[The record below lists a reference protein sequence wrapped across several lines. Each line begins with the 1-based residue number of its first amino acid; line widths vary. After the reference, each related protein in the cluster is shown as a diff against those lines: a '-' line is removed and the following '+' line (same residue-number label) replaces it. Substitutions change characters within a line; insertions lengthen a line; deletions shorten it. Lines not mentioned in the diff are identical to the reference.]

1 MIPHSKQIAKPH
13 SVHRFNSALCHSK
26 PPRHTLAPLAVKS
39 LQTIKPAFHLLQNV
53 TSRDIDNAMNKTLCN
68 TMDRAMN
75 PLKVCTVTLLAIS
88 LLGCGS
94 SGNDSAEANI
104 GTDET
109 AIAVNGAGIKGPL
122 INANVTAYEIDPS
135 QVDLKGDIVA
145 RGSSDTNASLQLAIP
160 ENLSN
165 NGPFL
170 IEYTNGTEM
179 NGQIPVIESLSTII
193 TSQQLLAD
201 IAVYATPLSTFAIEH
216 ARQIADSLENTA
228 DPLTVG
234 LSGNNNGSISIA
246 EFLAALETT
255 STHIKATLG
264 LGLLTEDINLF
275 TTSPLINA
283 DTDAE
288 DTLAIR
294 TANEVFA
301 AIVSTLKDE
310 IIDDGS
316 NASGTSLVAALADD
330 FTDGSFDKENAG
342 NPITALNTIDDIAAV
357 LTRDPALLA
366 VPNSDKNIS
375 QINEILAEEAQT
387 LTPELPAV
395 SLQVPEITAPL
406 ASLYNEDAPKPTPTP
421 DPVPD
426 PAPDP
431 TPTPDPVPDP
441 PISEPSAPTVV
452 FSSAT
457 LQTTAIEGENIS
469 VELIANDEDN
479 NIAYCDLSIDD
490 VFVRRDSSAP
500 YQYGSNS
507 GFNDSGLNNLSAGS
521 HTLTAACV
529 DTTDLSA
536 SSIASIDI
544 APSPNEGGEP
554 ILRDVAL
561 NWSTPTTRTD
571 GSPLS
576 TNEIDHYEI
585 YYSSTSQNGDNEN
598 TISVAATNSDNQLVN
613 DYEIN
618 ALPVGEYYFSI
629 ATVDTTGIASEFIN
643 PIALTIQ

>member
-1 MIPHSKQIAKPH
+1 
-13 SVHRFNSALCHSK
+13 
-26 PPRHTLAPLAVKS
+26 
-39 LQTIKPAFHLLQNV
+39 
-53 TSRDIDNAMNKTLCN
+53 
-68 TMDRAMN
+68 MN
-75 PLKVCTVTLLAIS
+75 PLKVCAATLLAIS
-88 LLGCGS
+88 LLGCGG
-94 SGNDSAEANI
+94 SGDDKAEANI
-104 GTDET
+104 GTNET
-109 AIAVNGAGIKGPL
+109 AIAVNGAGVKGPL

-135 QVDLKGDIVA
+135 KVDLKGDIVA
-145 RGSSDTNASLQLAIP
+145 RGSSDTNASLQLTIP

-170 IEYTNGTEM
+170 IQYTDGTEI

-193 TSQQLLAD
+193 TSQQLLAGT
-201 IAVYATPLSTFAIEH
+201 AVYATPLSSFAIEH
-216 ARQIADSLENTA
+216 ARQIADGLESVA

-255 STHIKATLG
+255 ATNIKATLG

-283 DTDAE
+283 DTEAE

-316 NASGTSLVAALADD
+316 TASGTSLIAALAND
-330 FTDGSFDKENAG
+330 FADGSFDKKNADD
-342 NPITALNTIDDIAAV
+342 PIALLNTIDDIAAT
-357 LTRDPALLA
+357 LTQDPALLG

-375 QINEILAEEAQT
+375 QINQILAEEAET
-387 LTPELPAV
+387 LTPELPTV
-395 SLQVPEITAPL
+395 SLQAPEITAPL
-406 ASLYNEDAPKPTPTP
+406 ASLYNEDNPKPTPPNNTP
-421 DPVPD
+421 S
-426 PAPDP
+426 
-431 TPTPDPVPDP
+431 TPTV
-441 PISEPSAPTVV
+441 I

-457 LQTTAIEGENIS
+457 LQTTAIEGDSIN
-469 VELIANDEDN
+469 VELITSDDDN

-490 VFVRRDSSAP
+490 VLVRRDSNAP
-500 YQYGSNS
+500 YQYGSNT
-507 GFNDSGLNNLSAGS
+507 GFNDNGLNDLSAGS
-521 HTLTAACV
+521 HTLSAECV
-529 DTTDLSA
+529 DTTNLSA
-536 SSIASIDI
+536 SITANIDI
-544 APSPNEGGEP
+544 ASRPNDGGGEP

-598 TISVAATNSDNQLVN
+598 TISVAATNSNNQLVN

-629 ATVDTTGIASEFIN
+629 ATVDTAGIASEFIN
-643 PIALTIQ
+643 PVALTIQ

>member
-1 MIPHSKQIAKPH
+1 MDNTS
-13 SVHRFNSALCHSK
+13 NSILS
-26 PPRHTLAPLAVKS
+26 
-39 LQTIKPAFHLLQNV
+39 
-53 TSRDIDNAMNKTLCN
+53 
-68 TMDRAMN
+68 
-75 PLKVCTVTLLAIS
+75 PLKIGAAALLIIS
-88 LLGCGS
+88 LIGCGS
-94 SGNDSAEANI
+94 SDSTN
-104 GTDET
+104 TDASDTDAET
-109 AIAVNGAGIKGPL
+109 AIAVNGAGVKGPL
-122 INANVTAYEIDPS
+122 INANVTAYQIDTA
-135 QVDLKGDIVA
+135 QVDLKGEIVA
-145 RGSSDTNASLQLAIP
+145 RGSSNTSANLQLSIP
-160 ENLSN
+160 ENVSN

-170 IEYTNGTEM
+170 IEYTDGTEI
-179 NGQIPVIESLSTII
+179 NGEIPVIESLSTII
-193 TSQQLLAD
+193 TSQQLLAGT
-201 IAVYATPLSTFAIEH
+201 AVYATPLSTFAIEH
-216 ARQIADSLENTA
+216 ARLIADSLDNNA
-228 DPLTVG
+228 DPLTLG
-234 LSGNNNGSISIA
+234 LSGNNNGSVSIS
-246 EFLAALETT
+246 ELMAALETT
-255 STHIKATLG
+255 SNNIKATLG
-264 LGLLTEDINLF
+264 LGLLTAEINLF

-288 DTLAIR
+288 QTLAIR

-301 AIVSTLKDE
+301 AIVNNLKDE

-316 NASGTSLVAALADD
+316 TASGVSLVAALASD
-330 FTDGSFDKENAG
+330 FADGSFNKQNG
-342 NPITALNTIDDIAAV
+342 TNPITTLNTIDDIAGI
-357 LTRDPALLA
+357 LTQNPALLEI
-366 VPNSDKNIS
+366 PNSDKNIS
-375 QINEILAEEAQT
+375 QINEMLAEEAQT

-479 NIAYCDLSIDD
+479 NIAYCDLTIDGE
-490 VFVRRDSSAP
+490 FVRRDSVAP

-507 GFNDSGLNNLSAGS
+507 GFNDTGLNAISAGS
-521 HTLTAACV
+521 HSLTAECI

-544 APSPNEGGEP
+544 ESRPNDGSGEP
-554 ILRDVAL
+554 VLRDVAL
-561 NWSTPTTRTD
+561 NWGTPTTRTD

-576 TNEIDHYEI
+576 INEIDHYEI
-585 YYSSTSQNGDNEN
+585 YYSSISEDGNNER
-598 TISVAATNSDNQLVN
+598 TFSVAATNSSNQLVN

-618 ALPVGEYYFSI
+618 ALPIGEYYFSI
-629 ATVDTTGIASEFIN
+629 ATVDTNGIASEFIN
-643 PIALTIQ
+643 PVALTIQ

>member
-1 MIPHSKQIAKPH
+1 
-13 SVHRFNSALCHSK
+13 
-26 PPRHTLAPLAVKS
+26 
-39 LQTIKPAFHLLQNV
+39 
-53 TSRDIDNAMNKTLCN
+53 
-68 TMDRAMN
+68 MDRAMN
-75 PLKVCTVTLLAIS
+75 PLKVCAATLLAIS
-88 LLGCGS
+88 LLGCGG
-94 SGNDSAEANI
+94 SGDDKAEANI
-104 GTDET
+104 GTNET
-109 AIAVNGAGIKGPL
+109 AIAVNGAGVKGPL

-135 QVDLKGDIVA
+135 KVDLKGDIVA
-145 RGSSDTNASLQLAIP
+145 RGSSDTNASLQLTIP

-170 IEYTNGTEM
+170 IQYTDGTEI

-193 TSQQLLAD
+193 TSQQLLAGT
-201 IAVYATPLSTFAIEH
+201 AVYATPLSSFAIEH
-216 ARQIADSLENTA
+216 ARQIADGLESVA

-255 STHIKATLG
+255 ATNIKATLG

-316 NASGTSLVAALADD
+316 TASGTSLIAALAND
-330 FTDGSFDKENAG
+330 FADGSFDKKNADD
-342 NPITALNTIDDIAAV
+342 PIALLNTIDDIAAT
-357 LTRDPALLA
+357 LTQDPALLG

-375 QINEILAEEAQT
+375 QINQILAEEAET
-387 LTPELPAV
+387 LTPELPTV
-395 SLQVPEITAPL
+395 SLQAPEITAPL
-406 ASLYNEDAPKPTPTP
+406 ASLYNEDNPKPTPPNNTP
-421 DPVPD
+421 S
-426 PAPDP
+426 
-431 TPTPDPVPDP
+431 TPTV
-441 PISEPSAPTVV
+441 I

-457 LQTTAIEGENIS
+457 LQTTAIEGDSIN
-469 VELIANDEDN
+469 VELITSDDDN

-490 VFVRRDSSAP
+490 VLVRRDSNAP
-500 YQYGSNS
+500 YQYGSNT
-507 GFNDSGLNNLSAGS
+507 GFNDNGLNDLSAGS
-521 HTLTAACV
+521 HTLSAECV
-529 DTTDLSA
+529 DTTNLSA
-536 SSIASIDI
+536 SITANIDI
-544 APSPNEGGEP
+544 ASRPNDGGGEP

-598 TISVAATNSDNQLVN
+598 TISVAATNSNNQLVN

-629 ATVDTTGIASEFIN
+629 ATVDTAGIASEFIN
-643 PIALTIQ
+643 PVALTIQ

>member
-1 MIPHSKQIAKPH
+1 
-13 SVHRFNSALCHSK
+13 
-26 PPRHTLAPLAVKS
+26 
-39 LQTIKPAFHLLQNV
+39 
-53 TSRDIDNAMNKTLCN
+53 
-68 TMDRAMN
+68 MN
-75 PLKVCTVTLLAIS
+75 PLKVCAATLLAIS
-88 LLGCGS
+88 LLGCGG
-94 SGNDSAEANI
+94 SGDDKAEANI
-104 GTDET
+104 GTNET
-109 AIAVNGAGIKGPL
+109 AIAVNGAGVKGPL

-135 QVDLKGDIVA
+135 KVDLKGDIVA
-145 RGSSDTNASLQLAIP
+145 RGSSDTNASLQLTIP

-170 IEYTNGTEM
+170 IQYTDGTEI

-193 TSQQLLAD
+193 TSQQLLAGT
-201 IAVYATPLSTFAIEH
+201 AVYATPLSSFAIEH
-216 ARQIADSLENTA
+216 ARQIADGLESVA

-255 STHIKATLG
+255 ATNIKATLG

-316 NASGTSLVAALADD
+316 TASGTSLIAALAND
-330 FTDGSFDKENAG
+330 FADGSFDKKNADD
-342 NPITALNTIDDIAAV
+342 PIALLNTIDDIAAT
-357 LTRDPALLA
+357 LTQDPALLG

-375 QINEILAEEAQT
+375 QINQILAEEAET
-387 LTPELPAV
+387 LTPELPTV
-395 SLQVPEITAPL
+395 SLQAPEITAPL
-406 ASLYNEDAPKPTPTP
+406 ASLYNEDNPKPTPPNNTP
-421 DPVPD
+421 S
-426 PAPDP
+426 
-431 TPTPDPVPDP
+431 TPTV
-441 PISEPSAPTVV
+441 I

-457 LQTTAIEGENIS
+457 LQTTAIEGDSIN
-469 VELIANDEDN
+469 VELITSDDDN

-490 VFVRRDSSAP
+490 VLVRRDSNAP
-500 YQYGSNS
+500 YQYGSNT
-507 GFNDSGLNNLSAGS
+507 GFNDNGLNDLSAGS
-521 HTLTAACV
+521 HTLSAECV
-529 DTTDLSA
+529 DTTNLSA
-536 SSIASIDI
+536 SITANIDI
-544 APSPNEGGEP
+544 ASRPNDGGGEP

-598 TISVAATNSDNQLVN
+598 TISVAATNSNNQLVN

-629 ATVDTTGIASEFIN
+629 ATVDTAGIASEFIN
-643 PIALTIQ
+643 PVALTIQ

>member
-1 MIPHSKQIAKPH
+1 MK
-13 SVHRFNSALCHSK
+13 
-26 PPRHTLAPLAVKS
+26 
-39 LQTIKPAFHLLQNV
+39 
-53 TSRDIDNAMNKTLCN
+53 
-68 TMDRAMN
+68 
-75 PLKVCTVTLLAIS
+75 PLKVCAATLLAIS
-88 LLGCGS
+88 LLGCGG
-94 SGNDSAEANI
+94 SGDDSAEANI
-104 GTDET
+104 DTAET

-122 INANVTAYEIDPS
+122 INANVTAYEIDPL
-135 QVDLKGDIVA
+135 QVDLKGAIVA
-145 RGSSDTNASLQLAIP
+145 RGSSDTNASLELAIP
-160 ENLSN
+160 ENRSN

-170 IEYTNGTEM
+170 IEYTNGTEI
-179 NGQIPVIESLSTII
+179 NGEIPVIESLSTII
-193 TSQQLLAD
+193 TSQQLLAGT
-201 IAVYATPLSTFAIEH
+201 AVYATPLSSFAIQH
-216 ARQIADSLENTA
+216 ARQIADRPENTA
-228 DPLTVG
+228 DPLTIG
-234 LSGNNNGSISIA
+234 LSGNNNGSISID

-310 IIDDGS
+310 IINDGS

-330 FTDGSFDKENAG
+330 FADGSFDKENAG
-342 NPITALNTIDDIAAV
+342 NPITVLNIIDDIAAV
-357 LTRDPALLA
+357 FTRDPALLA

-387 LTPELPAV
+387 LAPELPAV
-395 SLQVPEITAPL
+395 SLQVPEITSPL
-406 ASLYNEDAPKPTPTP
+406 ASLYNEDNPGPTPN
-421 DPVPD
+421 PVPG
-426 PAPDP
+426 PP
-431 TPTPDPVPDP
+431 T
-441 PISEPSAPTVV
+441 SEPSAPTVI
-452 FSSAT
+452 FSSET
-457 LQTTAIEGENIS
+457 LQTTAIEGENLS
-469 VELIANDEDN
+469 VELIVNDVDN
-479 NIAYCDLSIDD
+479 NIAYCELSIDD
-490 VFVRRDSSAP
+490 VFVRRDNSAP

-521 HTLTAACV
+521 HTLTAECV

-544 APSPNEGGEP
+544 APRPNEGGEP
-554 ILRDVAL
+554 VLRDVAL

-576 TNEIDHYEI
+576 TSEIDHYEI
-585 YYSSTSQNGDNEN
+585 YYSSISQNGDNEN
-598 TISVAATNSDNQLVN
+598 TISVAATNSNNQLVN

-629 ATVDTTGIASEFIN
+629 ATVDTAGIASEFIN

>member
-1 MIPHSKQIAKPH
+1 M
-13 SVHRFNSALCHSK
+13 
-26 PPRHTLAPLAVKS
+26 
-39 LQTIKPAFHLLQNV
+39 
-53 TSRDIDNAMNKTLCN
+53 
-68 TMDRAMN
+68 MDRAMN
-75 PLKVCTVTLLAIS
+75 PLKVCAAALLAIS
-88 LLGCGS
+88 LLGCGG
-94 SGNDSAEANI
+94 SGEDSAEANI

-170 IEYTNGTEM
+170 IEYTNGTEI

-193 TSQQLLAD
+193 TSQQLLAGT
-201 IAVYATPLSTFAIEH
+201 AVYATPLSSFAIEH

-316 NASGTSLVAALADD
+316 NASGTSLVAVLADD
-330 FTDGSFDKENAG
+330 FADGSFDKENAG

-395 SLQVPEITAPL
+395 SLQAPEITAPL
-406 ASLYNEDAPKPTPTP
+406 ASLYNEDAPEPTPTP
-421 DPVPD
+421 DPIPD

-441 PISEPSAPTVV
+441 VPDPTPTPDPVPDPVPDPTPTPDPVPDPVPDPPISEPSAPTVI
-452 FSSAT
+452 FSSET

-479 NIAYCDLSIDD
+479 NIAYCDLTIDGE
-490 VFVRRDSSAP
+490 FVRRDSVAP

-507 GFNDSGLNNLSAGS
+507 GFNDTGLNAISAGS
-521 HTLTAACV
+521 HSLTAECI

-544 APSPNEGGEP
+544 ESRPNDGSGEP
-554 ILRDVAL
+554 VLRDVAL
-561 NWSTPTTRTD
+561 NWGTPTTRTD

-576 TNEIDHYEI
+576 INEIDHYEI
-585 YYSSTSQNGDNEN
+585 YYSSISEDGNNER
-598 TISVAATNSDNQLVN
+598 TFSVAATNSSNQLVN

-618 ALPVGEYYFSI
+618 ALPIGEYYFSI

-643 PIALTIQ
+643 PVALTIQ